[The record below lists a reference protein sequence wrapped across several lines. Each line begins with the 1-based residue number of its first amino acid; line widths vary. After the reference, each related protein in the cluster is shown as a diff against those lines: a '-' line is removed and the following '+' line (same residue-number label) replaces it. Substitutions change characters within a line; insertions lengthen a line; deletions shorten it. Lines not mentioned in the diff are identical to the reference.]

1 MTPHDL
7 AVLMAGA
14 IVGAIGGAACAIL
27 ATALADRRRVR
38 VADRV
43 AIVRDFHVGDL
54 IGEVPNLPNVP
65 FTGSGVRPPPIRD
78 LNSERERNIARAVR
92 TGIPCRPIVGGKH
105 TGAECEACG
114 RGPCLGVSR
123 VTR

>member
-14 IVGAIGGAACAIL
+14 IMGAIGGALCAIL

-38 VADRV
+38 VADRMPLF
-43 AIVRDFHVGDL
+43 RDVHIGDF
-54 IGEVPNLPNVP
+54 IGDAPNVP
-65 FTGSGVRPPPIRD
+65 NVLFTGNGVRPPIRD
-78 LNSERERNIARAVR
+78 LNSQRERNIARAVH

-105 TGAECEACG
+105 DGTECAACG

-123 VTR
+123 VIR